1 MDETE
6 LQAQISAA
14 TAYED
19 FFVPAV
25 FGQWAE
31 QVVDA
36 AEIQAG
42 NRVLDVA
49 CGTGVLARRAATCVL
64 PNGFVAGLDLNLGM
78 IEVAKRLAPDIEWR
92 QGAAE
97 ELPYPN
103 ESFDAVISQF
113 GLMFFTDRIESL
125 REMVRILVP
134 GGKLAIAIFNSLDKQ
149 PAYALEVDLL
159 ERTAGKDAAD
169 ALRAPF
175 VLGDRGELEMLFK
188 KATANTIE
196 IATHD
201 GVAHFPS
208 VRSMVE
214 ADLRGWLP
222 VMGVILTE
230 EQITDILEE
239 AEHVF
244 QNFVDHRGRVKFNLS
259 AHIVAARKL
268 NRS

>member
-1 MDETE
+1 MEESE

-31 QVVDA
+31 QVVNA
-36 AEIQAG
+36 AEVQSG
-42 NRVLDVA
+42 DHVLDVA
-49 CGTGVLARRAATCVL
+49 CGTGVLARRAATRVV
-64 PNGFVAGLDLNLGM
+64 PAGSAAGIDLNPGM
-78 IEVAKRLAPDIEWR
+78 IEVAKRLVPDIEWR

-97 ELPYPN
+97 RLPYPD
-103 ESFDAVISQF
+103 ESFDAVMSQF

-125 REMVRILVP
+125 REMLRVLIA
-134 GGKLAIAIFNSLDKQ
+134 GGRLALAVFNSLDKQ

-159 ERTAGKDAAD
+159 ERTAGQNAAD

-188 KATANTIE
+188 NAFAGAIE
-196 IATHD
+196 IITHD

-222 VMGVILTE
+222 VMGVILAE

-239 AEHVF
+239 AEHVL
-244 QNFVDHRGRVKFNLS
+244 QNYVDHSGRVKFNLS
-259 AHIVAARKL
+259 AHIVAAKKC
-268 NRS
+268 